1 MNEVKIMPHNLDAE
15 KSVLV
20 ACFLDTRVVATVRD
34 KLELN
39 DFYDIKH
46 KNIYKAL
53 ILLLDEDQ
61 KIDFTTVSV
70 KLASL
75 NVMKQVGVDY
85 YFILLILSPT
95 LPI

>member
-1 MNEVKIMPHNLDAE
+1 MNEAKIMPHNLDAE
-15 KSVLV
+15 KSVLG

-39 DFYDIKH
+39 DFMISNIKH
-46 KNIYKAL
+46 LCTN
-53 ILLLDEDQ
+53 LLLDEDQ

-85 YFILLILSPT
+85 LSHVVDFTPP
-95 LPI
+95 LHI